1 MRDLIQIIKEE
12 DLQRQMPKLKNRKGY
27 YYAPYIPDIMSTPVN
42 DFNFDLERMKEAVES
57 KRIPI
62 PPEALTSEEAFD
74 KWLNEDNDE
83 PTN

>member
-1 MRDLIQIIKEE
+1 
-12 DLQRQMPKLKNRKGY
+12 
-27 YYAPYIPDIMSTPVN
+27 MSTPVN
-42 DFNFDLERMKEAVES
+42 DFNFDLERMKAAVES

-62 PPEALTSEEAFD
+62 PPEALESEEAFD

>member
-1 MRDLIQIIKEE
+1 
-12 DLQRQMPKLKNRKGY
+12 MPKLKNRKGF
-27 YYAPYIPDIMSTPVN
+27 YYAPYIPNIMSTPVN

-83 PTN
+83 QTS

>member
-1 MRDLIQIIKEE
+1 MIQRVALAAISELILGKV
-12 DLQRQMPKLKNRKGY
+12 MGN
-27 YYAPYIPDIMSTPVN
+27 
-42 DFNFDLERMKEAVES
+42 FNFDLERMKAAVES